1 VPNRAAFS
9 LLVSGAAGAA
19 ALTAASA
26 PSPLY
31 PVYQRLWG
39 FSAFMLTLIFA
50 VYVFALLVAL
60 LTVGSLSDRIGRR
73 PVASAAL
80 VLLAVGMVLFA
91 IAGGSGGL
99 IAARVVQG
107 LAVGAATGTTTAMI
121 MDSAPNPRWGS
132 IISSAVPSLGIVIGA
147 VLAGA
152 LVQFAPLPRQLVF
165 WILAAVYV
173 VLAGLVWT
181 IPESARNATSAESP
195 WRSLLPSAGL
205 PANTRSTFLAL
216 VPSMSATWALGGLYL
231 SLGSSVLRAILGV
244 QNHFAVGLVL
254 GVFFA
259 AGTSGAVVS
268 TALPA
273 RWRDEISYGTLA
285 GGVLVTVA
293 AMPAGTLPLYVVGSV
308 VAGFGF
314 GATFRSAVNALGDAA
329 PADQRGEV
337 FATMYIVS
345 YLAFSLPALAAGL
358 AVQWFGLESTAV
370 TYGLVDVALVAV
382 AMGAAIARAGRERGV
397 RVTS

>member
-1 VPNRAAFS
+1 MPNRTVP
-9 LLVSGAAGAA
+9 LLVAGSAGAA
-19 ALTAASA
+19 ALAAASA

-39 FSAFMLTLIFA
+39 FSAFTLTIIFA
-50 VYVFALLVAL
+50 VYVFALLAAL
-60 LTVGSLSDRIGRR
+60 LTVGSLSDRVGRR
-73 PVASAAL
+73 PVASAGL
-80 VLLAVGMVLFA
+80 VLLAVGMLLFA
-91 IAGGSGGL
+91 IAGGPGGL

-107 LAVGAATGTTTAMI
+107 FAVGAATGTTTAMI

-173 VLAGLVWT
+173 LLAALVWT
-181 IPESARNATSAESP
+181 IPESARGDATSPEP
-195 WRSLLPSAGL
+195 LWRSLLPSAGL
-205 PANTRSTFLAL
+205 PAKTRSTFLAL

-231 SLGSSVLRAILGV
+231 SLGSSVLRVILGV
-244 QNHFAVGLVL
+244 QSHFVVGIVL

-259 AGTSGAVVS
+259 AGTTGAVAS

-273 RWRDEISYGTLA
+273 RGRDGISYGTLA
-285 GGVLVTVA
+285 GGVLITIA
-293 AMPAGTLPLYVVGSV
+293 AMLSATLPLYVAGSLI
-308 VAGFGF
+308 AGFGF
-314 GATFRSAVNALGDAA
+314 GASFRSAVNALGEEA
-329 PADQRGEV
+329 PTDQRGEV
-337 FATMYIVS
+337 FATMYVVS

-358 AVQWFGLESTAV
+358 AVEKFGLTSTAV
-370 TYGLVDVALVAV
+370 TYGVAEVALVAV
-382 AMGAAIARAGRERGV
+382 ATGAAIVQARGRNQA
-397 RVTS
+397 

>member
-1 VPNRAAFS
+1 
-9 LLVSGAAGAA
+9 
-19 ALTAASA
+19 
-26 PSPLY
+26 
-31 PVYQRLWG
+31 
-39 FSAFMLTLIFA
+39 
-50 VYVFALLVAL
+50 
-60 LTVGSLSDRIGRR
+60 
-73 PVASAAL
+73 
-80 VLLAVGMVLFA
+80 
-91 IAGGSGGL
+91 
-99 IAARVVQG
+99 
-107 LAVGAATGTTTAMI
+107 MI

-293 AMPAGTLPLYVVGSV
+293 AMPAGTQPLYVVGSV

-358 AVQWFGLESTAV
+358 AVQRFGLESTAV